1 MHRARSHVQD
11 PWLPWLKFGFGLV
24 MGVTVFSQLP
34 QESLLKET
42 WFVARIVGAFA
53 ILAVYAWALFQ
64 KGTGMKLVIFS
75 AQLLLE
81 LHLGLFKNM
90 FFAYASL

>member
-1 MHRARSHVQD
+1 MAAMAQVWVWIGDGYNS
-11 PWLPWLKFGFGLV
+11 F
-24 MGVTVFSQLP
+24 FSQLP
-34 QESLLKET
+34 QEILLKET

>member
-1 MHRARSHVQD
+1 MAAMAQV
-11 PWLPWLKFGFGLV
+11 WVW
-24 MGVTVFSQLP
+24 MGDGYNIFFAQLP
-34 QESLLKET
+34 QEILLKET

-90 FFAYASL
+90 FFAYGSL